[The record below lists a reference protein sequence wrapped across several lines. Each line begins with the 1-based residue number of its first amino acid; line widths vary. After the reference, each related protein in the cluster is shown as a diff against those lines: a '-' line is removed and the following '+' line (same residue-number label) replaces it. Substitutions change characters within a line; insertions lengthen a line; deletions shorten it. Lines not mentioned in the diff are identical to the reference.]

1 MCGRGLVLALCGR
14 GFMLAPRVGVALCF
28 RCVVLRALDSSPAG
42 GAPWNY
48 CQNAVFCRSYLT
60 GFTVC
65 EKGLE
70 QRLFWD
76 AAWTPQARSW
86 PLALRRC
93 SCARYLLPL
102 IPAWPLLCAMSS
114 PVHWLSAFALPTNS
128 PALGHRHVRLSN
140 MDSGGPSLYLFLL
153 SHTSLP
159 HKFGPH

>member
-1 MCGRGLVLALCGR
+1 MCTSSDFRLSIRHLDYLLLQLWILLPIPEECVGVASCLPCVGVASCLP
-14 GFMLAPRVGVALCF
+14 PRVGVALCF
-28 RCVVLRALDSSPAG
+28 RCVVLGALDSSHAG

-93 SCARYLLPL
+93 SCARYLLPP
-102 IPAWPLLCAMSS
+102 IPA
-114 PVHWLSAFALPTNS
+114 
-128 PALGHRHVRLSN
+128 
-140 MDSGGPSLYLFLL
+140 
-153 SHTSLP
+153 
-159 HKFGPH
+159 

>member
-1 MCGRGLVLALCGR
+1 MCVPMCMLYTHTYRILFVTAALDSVTYPGRVCGRGLVLALCGR

-28 RCVVLRALDSSPAG
+28 RCVVLGALDSSRAG

-93 SCARYLLPL
+93 SCARYLLPP
-102 IPAWPLLCAMSS
+102 IPA
-114 PVHWLSAFALPTNS
+114 
-128 PALGHRHVRLSN
+128 
-140 MDSGGPSLYLFLL
+140 
-153 SHTSLP
+153 
-159 HKFGPH
+159 